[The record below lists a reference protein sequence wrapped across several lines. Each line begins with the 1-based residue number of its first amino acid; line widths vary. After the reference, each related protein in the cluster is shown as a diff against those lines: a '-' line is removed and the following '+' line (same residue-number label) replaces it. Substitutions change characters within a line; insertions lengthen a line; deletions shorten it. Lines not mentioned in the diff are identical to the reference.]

1 MLRRVRTTIV
11 PSCLMTCLLYVAMGI
26 AQAPPAGQDNPGS
39 YTLRVPVNEI
49 SLTFHAFDSH
59 GAPLIQLQKSDL
71 RLSDDGKPQNQI
83 VMLESFADLP
93 IRAGFLFDASASMM
107 DDLGMNRSIIRLYA
121 SRLLRKG
128 IDRAFVMQFAA
139 DTLMTQGWTDDD
151 ALIAAGAAKV
161 GMRKDR
167 LPITSIFDSLY
178 TACRD
183 QWSADQGEPTGNFI
197 LLFSDGMDDDS
208 HVYLSEAVD
217 MCQRTRTAI
226 YAIANNPKTPFSA
239 GQRTLEELTSKTGGR
254 TFYQPVG
261 EQIWEDLKLIEAEQR
276 NQYRLDYRPEEF
288 KANGEF
294 HRIKLGCTV
303 KGAKIV
309 ARSGYYAFSRR

>member
-1 MLRRVRTTIV
+1 
-11 PSCLMTCLLYVAMGI
+11 LLLGLCSLLPASAI
-26 AQAPPAGQDNPGS
+26 AQAPQVGQDTSGS

-49 SLTFHAFDSH
+49 NLTFHAFDSH
-59 GAPLIQLQKSDL
+59 GAPLSHLKQGDL
-71 RLSDDGKPQNQI
+71 RLSDEGKPQHQI

-107 DDLGMNRSIIRLYA
+107 DDLGTNRSIIRLYA

-128 IDRAFVMQFAA
+128 VDRAFVMQFAA
-139 DTLMTQGWTDDD
+139 DTLIRQSWTDDD
-151 ALIAAGAAKV
+151 SQIAAGAAKV

-183 QWSADQGEPTGNFI
+183 QWSADNGAPTGNFI
-197 LLFSDGMDDDS
+197 LLFSDGEDDDS
-208 HVYLSEAVD
+208 HAYLSEAVD

-226 YAIANNPKTPFSA
+226 YAIANGPKSPFSA
-239 GQRTLEELTSKTGGR
+239 GQRTLEELTSETGGR
-254 TFYQPVG
+254 TFFQPQG
-261 EQIWEDLKLIEAEQR
+261 DQIWEDLKLIEAEQR
-276 NQYRLDYRPEEF
+276 NQYRLEYKPKDF
-288 KANGEF
+288 KANGDF

-309 ARSGYYAFSRR
+309 ARSGYYAFARR